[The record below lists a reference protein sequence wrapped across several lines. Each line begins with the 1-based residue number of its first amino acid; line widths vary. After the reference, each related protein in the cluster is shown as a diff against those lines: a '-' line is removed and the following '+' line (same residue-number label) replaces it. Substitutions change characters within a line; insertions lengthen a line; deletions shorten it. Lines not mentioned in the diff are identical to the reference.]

1 MNSSLYATLPTEHLA
16 NWFQD
21 LLSNLKYAN
30 LCAGHLEDCTQDL
43 LSNLKYANL
52 CAGHL
57 EDCTQ
62 DLSGDLLYANP
73 NYLYARIVFTVR
85 QGFHRR
91 FI

>member
-43 LSNLKYANL
+43 
-52 CAGHL
+52 
-57 EDCTQ
+57 
-62 DLSGDLLYANP
+62 SGNLLYANP